1 MKNIFLNYK
10 YKMANT
16 TAIILI
22 ILGLVIL
29 GVATGLIIY
38 FVKKRREQQTPLS
51 PLISPPAISPP
62 KSRP

>member
-1 MKNIFLNYK
+1 
-10 YKMANT
+10 MANT